1 MARHKVG
8 EYRVEVVHRLAKPDG
23 KTEVILVV
31 FKERKFLAMAGFDYL
46 AFNTAELRRRLKVLE
61 AFPARA
67 FDAVVEDAREWPKDG
82 AKVRRTARKTRP

>member
-8 EYRVEVVHRLAKPDG
+8 EYRVEVLHRQDKPDG

-31 FKERKFLAMAGFDYL
+31 FKDRKFIAMAGFDYV

-67 FDAVVEDAREWPKDG
+67 FDAVIEDARAWPKSGD
-82 AKVRRTARKTRP
+82 ALRRKLRESR